1 MGIMIGVLLLR
12 HGWGRMGLGR
22 VGIGLEREVWE
33 VCGYAYSTLSLNVVN
48 NLIGGVDEDLLMMMI
63 VPRLAWEVGLDLS

>member
-12 HGWGRMGLGR
+12 HGRSRMELGWDGMGLG
-22 VGIGLEREVWE
+22 GKVWM
-33 VCGYAYSTLSLNVVN
+33 VCGCAYSTLSLNVVN

-63 VPRLAWEVGLDLS
+63 VSRLAWEIGLNLS